1 MTTSPRARTD
11 MSGRRTVRHAAL
23 VLLLL
28 PPAAGAAPQVDEHGF
43 VRADPAQIEWTIQP
57 NGVRNAILY
66 GDPAKP
72 GLYVVRSV
80 FPPGIMS
87 APHFHTQ
94 DRIVAVIQGT
104 WYTGT
109 DDRWDPDGTQALGPG
124 SYMVHPKGQVHFD
137 GAKDEEVVVQITGMG
152 PVRTIFSHPDQP
164 HMGHPHK
171 MK

>member
-1 MTTSPRARTD
+1 MPAPRLPCRA
-11 MSGRRTVRHAAL
+11 
-23 VLLLL
+23 VLALLL
-28 PPAAGAAPQVDEHGF
+28 PLAAAAAPQVDEHGF
-43 VRADPAQIEWTIQP
+43 VRADPAQIEWKTAP
-57 NGVRNAILY
+57 NGVRNAIVY
-66 GDPAKP
+66 GDPSKP

-94 DRIVAVIQGT
+94 DRIVVVIQGT

-109 DDRWDPDGTQALGPG
+109 DDRWDADRTQALGAG
-124 SYMVHPKGQVHFD
+124 SYMIHPKGQVHFD

-152 PVRTIFSHPDQP
+152 PVQTVFSRPDEP
-164 HMGHPHK
+164 HMGHPHP